1 MRTRAQGS
9 EARAYPGFLSV
20 EACLGVLLLSP
31 ERYASPSQGSPLRPQ
46 QYDAGTRRRE
56 SKWSK
61 RLCLRKQGKGRGLNP
76 RSPNPEFEVL
86 TARPHTPPH
95 F

>member
-31 ERYASPSQGSPLRPQ
+31 ERYASPSQGSPSAPNSMTPVT
-46 QYDAGTRRRE
+46 GEE
-56 SKWSK
+56 S
-61 RLCLRKQGKGRGLNP
+61 QNGVNV
-76 RSPNPEFEVL
+76 FV
-86 TARPHTPPH
+86 
-95 F
+95 